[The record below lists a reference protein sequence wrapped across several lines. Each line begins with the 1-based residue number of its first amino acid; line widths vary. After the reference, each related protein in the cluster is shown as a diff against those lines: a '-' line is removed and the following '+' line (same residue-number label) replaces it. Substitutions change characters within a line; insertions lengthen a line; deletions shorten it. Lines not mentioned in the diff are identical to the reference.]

1 MVLFIMDA
9 FHRWVN
15 YKGLPEPRPEP
26 EYKMA
31 SVNFKVRHICS
42 AEEVAAVILPRAV
55 EVRWKPGA
63 LDHVSFFPTDES
75 GFYVGELD
83 GKVISCISV
92 VKYSKD
98 YAFVGLYIVDKAYR
112 GKGYGLTTW
121 NYSFCS
127 VPEGCNCALGA
138 VEEMTQ
144 KYGRYGFKPEWR
156 VRHTTL
162 KVSKELLQS
171 FVPNEVVIKPAVQ
184 VPFKELLEYD
194 TSVHVYARP
203 SFLEK
208 WISAPNC
215 YSYAALNQEGQVA
228 GYAVVWSLLKKDGWK
243 IGPVFANDS
252 VIAKNLY
259 RTMIDKVAAQ
269 DPTATLTV
277 DIPYDSGFNPDG
289 LDIAAELSGNIEME
303 MVRMYTKGVPPKMPL
318 EKIFAETTTELGWIL
333 GTRNWIVG
341 GTIKLM

>member
-156 VRHTTL
+156 VRRTTL
-162 KVSKELLQS
+162 KNCCNVSSLM
-171 FVPNEVVIKPAVQ
+171 
-184 VPFKELLEYD
+184 
-194 TSVHVYARP
+194 
-203 SFLEK
+203 K
-208 WISAPNC
+208 W
-215 YSYAALNQEGQVA
+215 
-228 GYAVVWSLLKKDGWK
+228 
-243 IGPVFANDS
+243 
-252 VIAKNLY
+252 
-259 RTMIDKVAAQ
+259 
-269 DPTATLTV
+269 
-277 DIPYDSGFNPDG
+277 
-289 LDIAAELSGNIEME
+289 
-303 MVRMYTKGVPPKMPL
+303 
-318 EKIFAETTTELGWIL
+318 
-333 GTRNWIVG
+333 
-341 GTIKLM
+341 